1 MQRRSRQINSGVG
14 RRWEALVDEVTGTDD
29 DLAEFLEKN
38 ARPDVAR
45 VLIALAETSIVVTRR
60 IRSGSLAGALHADVG
75 PAKEGV
81 AQRAL
86 DVFAD
91 EAFVAG
97 MRGAGVRGVVSEGRK
112 QPIDLDAD
120 GRLLVAIDPLDAS
133 SNVAANVTIGTIFSV
148 LDAPP
153 RLLDAAGEPVAE
165 EHFLQRGS
173 AQRAAGMIV
182 YGLHVA
188 FVFTIGRGVAIATL
202 DPELE
207 TFRIVTTRED
217 IPSESNEF
225 AINCANSRHW
235 PAPVQ
240 AYVEDLLEGEEGP
253 RERDF
258 NMRWVGSMVA
268 DVYRI
273 LIRGG
278 VYLYPEDS
286 REGYEHGRLRLLYEA
301 NPVAFLIEQAGGAA
315 IDGYR
320 RILAIQPES
329 IHARTP
335 LLFGAKEKIER
346 IARYYDE
353 EGVAVRAPLFG
364 KRGLLRR

>member
-1 MQRRSRQINSGVG
+1 MTRK
-14 RRWEALVDEVTGTDD
+14 DD
-29 DLAEFLEKN
+29 DLTAFLEKS
-38 ARPDVAR
+38 AGADVAR
-45 VLIALAETSIVVTRR
+45 VLIALADASIAVTRR
-60 IRSGSLAGALHADVG
+60 IRRGSLAGAPHADFG
-75 PAKEGV
+75 PARDGV
-81 AQRAL
+81 ARKGL

-91 EAFVAG
+91 EAFVG
-97 MRGAGVRGVVSEGRK
+97 GLSGAGVRGVVSE
-112 QPIDLDAD
+112 QHEHPIGLDPE
-120 GRLLVAIDPLDAS
+120 GPLLVAIDPLDAS
-133 SNVAANVTIGTIFSV
+133 SNIDANATIGTVFSV
-148 LDAPP
+148 LDASPGP
-153 RLLDAAGEPVAE
+153 LVAD
-165 EHFLQRGS
+165 HFLQRGA

-188 FVFTIGRGVAIATL
+188 FVFTVGRGVAIATL
-202 DPELE
+202 DPETE
-207 TFRIVTTRED
+207 TYRISTPREE
-217 IPSESNEF
+217 IPPDSNEF

-235 PAPVQ
+235 PPPVQ

-258 NMRWVGSMVA
+258 NMRWVGSLVA

-286 REGYEHGRLRLLYEA
+286 REGCERGRLRLLYEA

-320 RILAIQPES
+320 RILAIQPAS
-329 IHARTP
+329 IHVRTP
-335 LLFGAKEKIER
+335 LLFGAKDKIER
-346 IARYYDE
+346 IGRYYDE
-353 EGVAVRAPLFG
+353 DGVVMRAPLFG

>member
-1 MQRRSRQINSGVG
+1 VN
-14 RRWEALVDEVTGTDD
+14 EVTRADD
-29 DLAEFLEKN
+29 NLTAFLEKN
-38 ARPDVAR
+38 ASAEVAR
-45 VLIALAETSIVVTRR
+45 GLVALAEASTVVARR
-60 IRSGSLAGALHADVG
+60 IRRGTLAVAPPADVG
-75 PAKEGV
+75 PSKDGV
-81 AQRAL
+81 AQKTL
-86 DVFAD
+86 DVFAH
-91 EAFVAG
+91 EAFVSG
-97 MRGAGVRGVVSEGRK
+97 LRGAGVRGVLSEAHEL
-112 QPIDLDAD
+112 PIGLDPE
-120 GRLLVAIDPLDAS
+120 GPLLVAINPLDAS
-133 SNVAANVTIGTIFSV
+133 SNIGANVTIGTVFSV
-148 LDAPP
+148 LDAPAGS
-153 RLLDAAGEPVAE
+153 LDPD
-165 EHFLQRGS
+165 HFLQRGT

-188 FVFTIGRGVAIATL
+188 FVFTVGRGVAIATL
-202 DPELE
+202 DPETE
-207 TFRIVTTRED
+207 TYRIVTPREE

-235 PAPVQ
+235 PPPVQ

-258 NMRWVGSMVA
+258 NMRWVGSLVA

-286 REGYEHGRLRLLYEA
+286 REGYERGRLRLLYEA

-320 RILAIQPES
+320 RILAIEPES
-329 IHARTP
+329 IHVRTP
-335 LLFGAKEKIER
+335 LLFGAKDKIGR
-346 IARYYDE
+346 IGRYYDE
-353 EGVAVRAPLFG
+353 DGVVMRAPLFG

>member
-1 MQRRSRQINSGVG
+1 MS
-14 RRWEALVDEVTGTDD
+14 EVTRTDH
-29 DLAEFLEKN
+29 DLSAFLEKN

-45 VLIALAETSIVVTRR
+45 VLIALADASMVVTRR

-75 PAKEGV
+75 PAKDGV
-81 AQRAL
+81 AQKAL

-91 EAFVAG
+91 EAFIAG
-97 MRGAGVRGVVSEGRK
+97 LRGAGVRALVSEERER
-112 QPIDLDAD
+112 PIDLDAE
-120 GRLLVAIDPLDAS
+120 GRLLVAIDPLDGS
-133 SNVAANVTIGTIFSV
+133 SNIGANVTIGTVFSV

-153 RLLDAAGEPVAE
+153 GLLDAAAGPVAD

-188 FVFTIGRGVAIATL
+188 FVFTIGRGVAIAIF
-202 DPELE
+202 DPESE
-207 TFRIVTTRED
+207 TYRIVTTRED

-258 NMRWVGSMVA
+258 NMRWVGSLVA

-273 LIRGG
+273 LVRGG

-301 NPVAFLIEQAGGAA
+301 NPIAFLIEQAGGAA

-320 RILAIQPES
+320 RILTIQPES

-353 EGVAVRAPLFG
+353 EGVAMRAPLFG

>member
-1 MQRRSRQINSGVG
+1 M
-14 RRWEALVDEVTGTDD
+14 DELTLADD
-29 DLAEFLEKN
+29 DLTAFLGKN

-45 VLIALAETSIVVTRR
+45 VLASLAKSSVLVARR
-60 IRSGSLAGALHADVG
+60 IRRGSLAGALHADVG
-75 PAKEGV
+75 PAKDGV
-81 AQRAL
+81 AQKAL

-91 EAFVAG
+91 EAFVG
-97 MRGAGVRGVVSEGRK
+97 GLSGAGVRGVVSEEREH
-112 QPIDLDAD
+112 PIDLDVE
-120 GRLLVAIDPLDAS
+120 GRLLVAIDPLDGS
-133 SNVAANVTIGTIFSV
+133 SNIGANVTIGTVFSV
-148 LDAPP
+148 LDAPAS
-153 RLLDAAGEPVAE
+153 LLEAPAGPLAAD
-165 EHFLQRGS
+165 HFLQRGS
-173 AQRAAGMIV
+173 AQRAAGMFV
-182 YGLHVA
+182 YGLYVS
-188 FVFTIGRGVAIATL
+188 FIFTVGRGVAIATL
-202 DPELE
+202 DPESE
-207 TFRIVTTRED
+207 TYRVITPRGE

-258 NMRWVGSMVA
+258 NMRWIGSMVA

-273 LIRGG
+273 LVRGG

-286 REGYEHGRLRLLYEA
+286 REGYGRGRLRLLYEA

-315 IDGYR
+315 IDGHR

-329 IHARTP
+329 IHVRTP
-335 LLFGAKEKIER
+335 LLFGAKDKIER

-353 EGVAVRAPLFG
+353 EGVAMRAPLFG